1 MKSQIHKSRNE
12 NGDKTT
18 GTKKSKQT
26 IEININ
32 PGPSLS
38 VIISNALEP
47 PLSDIN
53 ISIASPAFLN

>member
-12 NGDKTT
+12 NGDITT

-47 PLSDIN
+47 SLSDIN
-53 ISIASPAFLN
+53 ISIVSPAFLN